1 MNKDNFYVNMIE
13 NDLNPFILFDSNGRM
28 KDFNKEAEFVF
39 NFVKPR
45 ELYDLAVSH
54 ASVSFGFTN
63 KFITLV
69 YGKLKFYA
77 LLVGYINDDEI
88 GLRLYKAVCT
98 EDEINM
104 NQDIELANI
113 FALIELSKNTT
124 LIQSDV
130 VIEETYDISI
140 PEIKVNINAFILT
153 LNECFEQFKNNK
165 ILKLKVGIN
174 IGEYEVIDNNKYQVA
189 SIEFLSNNKLI
200 LGKQLKDKAYRANI
214 NIFVDGNILKLDFP
228 MIMQD

>member
-104 NQDIELANI
+104 NQDIELTNI